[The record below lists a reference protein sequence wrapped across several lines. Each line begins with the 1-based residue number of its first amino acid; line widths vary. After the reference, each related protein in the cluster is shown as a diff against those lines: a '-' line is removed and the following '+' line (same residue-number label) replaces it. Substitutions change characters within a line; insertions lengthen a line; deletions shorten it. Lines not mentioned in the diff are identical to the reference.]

1 MALNMS
7 RKDCDMLQNLLKKQK
22 EARQEQAK
30 FRKTILENRNFV
42 INVLKES
49 SSETEKAEGV
59 FGLGESKGE

>member
-7 RKDCDMLQNLLKKQK
+7 KKDCDMLQNLLKRQK

-30 FRKTILENRNFV
+30 FRKMILENRNFV

-49 SSETEKAEGV
+49 SSEIGKAEG
-59 FGLGESKGE
+59 GSGIGESKGE

>member
-30 FRKTILENRNFV
+30 FRKMILENRNFV

-49 SSETEKAEGV
+49 SPETESA